1 MGIDI
6 LSVKNMYAR
15 TTNIQTT
22 YNPCNNT
29 EDFPYR
35 IKANAHGNIRK
46 EAVGQSKNYWH
57 ESLDKVKFL

>member
-29 EDFPYR
+29 EDSPCR
-35 IKANAHGNIRK
+35 IKANVHGNVRK
-46 EAVGQSKNYWH
+46 EAVGQSKNYWY

>member
-22 YNPCNNT
+22 YNPCNDK
-29 EDFPYR
+29 EDSPCR
-35 IKANAHGNIRK
+35 IKANAHGNSHK
-46 EAVGQSKNYWH
+46 EAERQSKNYWY